1 MKELLHTYARY
12 HGWAMDILLK
22 ATDGLSDAQLRAEAG
37 LYFTSVHGTL
47 NHLLLCDR
55 LYRGR
60 LIGQP
65 YRVTSL
71 SAIVEDDRGR
81 LAAALRTETAAWEDI
96 VDSFTEEALASPY
109 TYTNVRG
116 LHTTVKL
123 GDCFLHYF
131 NHATHHRGQISA
143 VITREGLPPAEM
155 DLIDLVR
162 IK

>member
-1 MKELLHTYARY
+1 MKELLRTYARY
-12 HGWAMDILLK
+12 HGWAMDILLHT
-22 ATDGLSDAQLRAEAG
+22 TDAWSEAELRADRG
-37 LYFTSVHGTL
+37 LYFKSVHGTL

-71 SAIVEDDRGR
+71 FEVVEEDARR
-81 LAAALRTETAAWEDI
+81 LAAALRAETASWGPI
-96 VDSFTEEALASPY
+96 IDSFTDEALASPY
-109 TYTNVRG
+109 HYTNVRG
-116 LHTTVKL
+116 VPTTVKL
-123 GDCFLHYF
+123 ADCFLHYF

-143 VITREGLPPAEM
+143 IITQAGLPPAEM

-162 IK
+162 VT